1 MIKFEWDEAKR
12 LANIRSHG
20 IDFADL
26 RELFESESYI
36 RIDDRFDYDE
46 IRLLTIGMA
55 NGRILSVSHTE
66 NDGLIRIISARK
78 AQKHE
83 QEIYFSRVR
92 D

>member
-12 LANIRSHG
+12 LANIRRHG

-26 RELFESESYI
+26 RELFETESYM

-66 NDGLIRIISARK
+66 ND
-78 AQKHE
+78 
-83 QEIYFSRVR
+83 V
-92 D
+92 